1 MVASNAR
8 ELLKEENQLL
18 DKLAQVASTS
28 GSIGDGWVA
37 FFRGWRESNEKLIG
51 MADDSAFAQELNEEI
66 KRLESMRSS
75 ITGDSAGAKY
85 WKDVLG
91 ADIENG
97 KKLL

>member
-8 ELLKEENQLL
+8 QVLKEENQLL
-18 DKLAQVASTS
+18 DKLAQAASTS

-37 FFRGWRESNEKLIG
+37 FFRGWRENNEKLIG
-51 MADDSAFAQELNEEI
+51 MADSAFAQELNEEI

-85 WKDVLG
+85 WKDALG
-91 ADIENG
+91 VDIENV
-97 KKLL
+97 KELL